1 MHLSLDQACITH
13 RALQSEW
20 CFSIKRPH
28 HIHRQVRMRVGR
40 PNAVINLGPSSRHSP
55 FHLADGGWVD
65 AGRPQKAIEVF
76 SNSQ

>member
-1 MHLSLDQACITH
+1 
-13 RALQSEW
+13 
-20 CFSIKRPH
+20 
-28 HIHRQVRMRVGR
+28 MRVGR